1 MRKRF
6 AFIAMLAALAAAGW
20 LALWLRGGMEAPE
33 AVRRLSALRLSA
45 ELYRQEHK
53 RLPAAFAD
61 TVRAGTLEAAP
72 YLKLPGHFR
81 RGEVKDV
88 PAFRISDSGGWA
100 YVNDPKSPDFGLVYM
115 DCSHRDERGR
125 YWSEF

>member
-1 MRKRF
+1 
-6 AFIAMLAALAAAGW
+6 MLAALAAAGW
-20 LALWLRGGMEAPE
+20 LALWLRGGMDAPE

-88 PAFRISDSGGWA
+88 PAFGISDSGGWA